1 MGGPYSESYHRECR
15 DQGHAMTGV
24 MSTLSSVVLT
34 VHLIMNIINANNNNN
49 NVSTL
54 FDFNLN
60 TDLGSLI
67 GNIQCGNVRIFLPLR
82 FYVNSIL
89 VILKPQKLPI

>member
-49 NVSTL
+49 NVSDSNWIVVMCRVYPNPKT
-54 FDFNLN
+54 
-60 TDLGSLI
+60 
-67 GNIQCGNVRIFLPLR
+67 
-82 FYVNSIL
+82 
-89 VILKPQKLPI
+89 

>member
-49 NVSTL
+49 NVSTV
-54 FDFNLN
+54 
-60 TDLGSLI
+60 T
-67 GNIQCGNVRIFLPLR
+67 
-82 FYVNSIL
+82 
-89 VILKPQKLPI
+89 QK

>member
-1 MGGPYSESYHRECR
+1 MGGPYSESHHRECR

-49 NVSTL
+49 NVSKKNPIPN
-54 FDFNLN
+54 FNLE
-60 TDLGSLI
+60 
-67 GNIQCGNVRIFLPLR
+67 
-82 FYVNSIL
+82 IL
-89 VILKPQKLPI
+89 EF